1 MGFPVFSSLGQETE
15 DEYGE
20 ESRDGFQNPWEALHS
35 ALQGSKHENS
45 LLIQVQIFFG
55 SSWFSCD
62 FHNLISGR
70 RWWVSCLLEL
80 TNCYDSGGKKICSKK
95 LFDFAF

>member
-1 MGFPVFSSLGQETE
+1 VGFPVFSSLGQETE

-45 LLIQVQIFFG
+45 LLIQVKE
-55 SSWFSCD
+55 
-62 FHNLISGR
+62 NL
-70 RWWVSCLLEL
+70 
-80 TNCYDSGGKKICSKK
+80 N
-95 LFDFAF
+95 